1 MSHFLSPIPSH
12 DQASPF
18 THAQVCVCVSRAR
31 KISEQAASITLSRW
45 CLRSDDHVDDV
56 DGKDVYQFA
65 DGADDDT
72 LLGSCC
78 ELGFCYCGT
87 YARIMKAHTHTHTHT
102 YVHEN
107 ERERDTHARSDGE
120 Q

>member
-1 MSHFLSPIPSH
+1 M
-12 DQASPF
+12 
-18 THAQVCVCVSRAR
+18 CVSCPALENIRAGGVHH
-31 KISEQAASITLSRW
+31 SLSRW

-78 ELGFCYCGT
+78 ELGFCYCGA
-87 YARIMKAHTHTHTHT
+87 YARIMKAHTHTHTHIRAR
-102 YVHEN
+102 ER